1 MERDY
6 ADEVESNYE
15 EWSKS
20 DLIETILDE
29 DAEKELKEGDIKLT
43 YDQLSEWKKSDL
55 VDYLNGV

>member
-43 YDQLSEWKKSDL
+43 YDQLSGWKKSDL